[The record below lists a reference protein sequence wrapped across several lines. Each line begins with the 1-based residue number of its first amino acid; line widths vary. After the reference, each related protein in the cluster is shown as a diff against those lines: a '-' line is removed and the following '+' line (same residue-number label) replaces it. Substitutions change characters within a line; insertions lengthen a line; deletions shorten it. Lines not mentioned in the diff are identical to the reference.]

1 MKTKIET
8 RHVVVVE
15 LSVEEAYYLKTLLQN
30 STDPFN
36 DEDLNDARYRRAIF
50 DILPTFSEMEILD

>member
-36 DEDLNDARYRRAIF
+36 DEDLNDEDLNDARYRRVGNSYPI
-50 DILPTFSEMEILD
+50 I